1 MSSIN
6 ILLHFIPSINCY
18 KSEYLSI
25 MKSGQDIL
33 HPEVSN
39 ILARLNSLCKNK
51 HLHLIGM

>member
-25 MKSGQDIL
+25 MKSGQVIL